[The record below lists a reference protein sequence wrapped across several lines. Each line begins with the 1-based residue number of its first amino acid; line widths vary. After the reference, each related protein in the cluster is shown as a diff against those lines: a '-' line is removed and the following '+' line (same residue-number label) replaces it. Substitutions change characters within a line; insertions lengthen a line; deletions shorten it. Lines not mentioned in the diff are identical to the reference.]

1 MSYPTVTAPYGL
13 KPINRFD
20 GMPYAGATNQYP
32 VTSGQAVF
40 NGQVV
45 AFVNGGTV
53 SPVASHSA
61 STYAVGVVMGVQYTN
76 STGQT
81 VQAQYAP
88 SSGVSDVIAY
98 VVNDPAA
105 EFKVAVTGN
114 NQTITPV
121 AGTVLNTNVLLVVGT
136 GDTATGNINSSVDGA
151 SANSTDTSLF
161 RVTALIP
168 DTAYELNNAIV
179 YPEVVVKFNGTW
191 HQQLSTTGTAK
202 S

>member
-1 MSYPTVTAPYGL
+1 MAFPTVSAPYGF

-45 AFVNGGTV
+45 AFVAGGTV
-53 SPVASHSA
+53 SPLALTGNASI
-61 STYAVGVVMGVQYTN
+61 YAVGVVVGVQYTN

-88 SSGVSDVIAY
+88 ASGVTNVIAY

-105 EFKVAVTGN
+105 EFKVAVTN
-114 NQTITPV
+114 ASSVIVPV
-121 AGTVLNTNVLLVVGT
+121 SGTLLNSNVGGVTGT
-136 GDTATGNINSSVDGA
+136 GDTSTGNINSSVNG
-151 SANSTDTSLF
+151 STAATGTTLLF
-161 RVTALIP
+161 RVTALVPETIDP
-168 DTAYELNNAIV
+168 TTGNYT
-179 YPEVVVKFNGTW
+179 EVVVKFNGTW
-191 HQQLSTTGTAK
+191 HQQLNTLGTAP
-202 S
+202 

>member
-13 KPINRFD
+13 RPINRFD

-32 VTSGQAVF
+32 VTSGQAVY

-53 SPVASHSA
+53 SPVASHTA

-136 GDTATGNINSSVDGA
+136 GDTATGNINSSIDGT
-151 SANSTDTSLF
+151 SANSTATSLF

-168 DTAYELNNAIV
+168 DTIDPTTGY
-179 YPEVVVKFNGTW
+179 YSEVVVKFNGTW
-191 HQQLSTTGTAK
+191 HQQLSTTGTAT

>member
-13 KPINRFD
+13 RPINRFD

-53 SPVASHSA
+53 SPVASHTA

-88 SSGVSDVIAY
+88 SSGVTNVIAY

-114 NQTITPV
+114 DQTITPV
-121 AGTVLNTNVLLVVGT
+121 AGDVLNTNVLLVVGT
-136 GDTATGNINSSVDGA
+136 GDTATGNINSSVDGS
-151 SANSTDTSLF
+151 SADDDATFLF

-168 DTAYELNNAIV
+168 DTIDLTTGNYT
-179 YPEVVVKFNGTW
+179 EVVVKFNGTW
-191 HQQLSTTGTAK
+191 HQQLSTLGTTT
-202 S
+202 

>member
-13 KPINRFD
+13 RPINRFD

-32 VTSGQAVF
+32 VTSGQAVY

-53 SPVASHSA
+53 SPVASHTA

-88 SSGVSDVIAY
+88 ASGVTNVIAY

-121 AGTVLNTNVLLVVGT
+121 AGDVLNTNVLLVVGT
-136 GDTATGNINSSVDGA
+136 GDTATGNINSSVDGS
-151 SANSTDTSLF
+151 SADDDATFLF

-168 DTAYELNNAIV
+168 ETIDVATGNYS
-179 YPEVVVKFNGTW
+179 EVVVKFNGTW
-191 HQQLSTTGTAK
+191 HQQLSTLGTTT
-202 S
+202 

>member
-1 MSYPTVTAPYGL
+1 MAYPSVTAPYGL

-32 VTSGQAVF
+32 VTSGQAVY

-45 AFVNGGTV
+45 AFVLGGTV
-53 SPVASHSA
+53 SPVASHTA
-61 STYAVGVVMGVQYTN
+61 NTNAVGVVVGVQYTN
-76 STGQT
+76 SSGQT

-88 SSGVSDVIAY
+88 ASGVTNVIAY

-121 AGTVLNTNVLLVVGT
+121 AGTVLNSNVLLVVGT
-136 GDTATGNINSSVDGA
+136 GDAATGNINSSVDGS
-151 SANSTDTSLF
+151 SAAAGATYLF
-161 RVTALIP
+161 RVTGL
-168 DTAYELNNAIV
+168 V
-179 YPEVVVKFNGTW
+179 PETIDPTTGYYSEVIVKFNGTF
-191 HQQLSTTGTAK
+191 HQQLSTTGTAPA
-202 S
+202 

>member
-1 MSYPTVTAPYGL
+1 MAFPTVSAPYGF

-32 VTSGQAVF
+32 VTSGQAVY

-45 AFVNGGTV
+45 AFVTGGTV
-53 SPVASHSA
+53 SPVADIHDVSI
-61 STYAVGVVMGVQYTN
+61 YAVGVVMGVQYTN

-88 SSGVSDVIAY
+88 ASGVTNVIAY

-121 AGTVLNTNVLLVVGT
+121 AGTILNSNVKGVTGT
-136 GDTATGNINSSVDGA
+136 GDPATGNINSSVDGT
-151 SANSTDTSLF
+151 SADDLNTILF
-161 RVTALIP
+161 RVTAL
-168 DTAYELNNAIV
+168 V
-179 YPEVVVKFNGTW
+179 PETIDPTTGYYSEVIVKFNGTW
-191 HQQLSTTGTAK
+191 HQQLSTLGTAPA
-202 S
+202 

>member
-1 MSYPTVTAPYGL
+1 
-13 KPINRFD
+13 
-20 GMPYAGATNQYP
+20 MPYAGATNQYP

-53 SPVASHSA
+53 SPVASHTA

-136 GDTATGNINSSVDGA
+136 GDTATGNINSSIDGS
-151 SANSTDTSLF
+151 SANSTATSLF

-168 DTAYELNNAIV
+168 ETIDPTTGY
-179 YPEVVVKFNGTW
+179 YTEVVVKFNGTW
-191 HQQLSTTGTAK
+191 HQQLSTTGTTT
-202 S
+202 

>member
-13 KPINRFD
+13 RPINRFD

-53 SPVASHSA
+53 SPVASHTA
-61 STYAVGVVMGVQYTN
+61 STFAVGVVMGVQYTN

-88 SSGVSDVIAY
+88 SSGVTNVIAY

-136 GDTATGNINSSVDGA
+136 GDTATGNINSSIDGS
-151 SANSTDTSLF
+151 SANSTATSLF

-168 DTAYELNNAIV
+168 DTIDPATGY
-179 YPEVVVKFNGTW
+179 YSEVVVKFNGTW
-191 HQQLSTTGTAK
+191 HQQLSTTGTAPA
-202 S
+202 

>member
-1 MSYPTVTAPYGL
+1 MAFPTVSAPYGF

-45 AFVNGGTV
+45 AFVAGGTV
-53 SPVASHSA
+53 SPLALTGNA
-61 STYAVGVVMGVQYTN
+61 RIYAVGVVMGVQYTN

-88 SSGVSDVIAY
+88 ASGVTNVIAY

-105 EFKVAVTGN
+105 EFKVAVTGA

-121 AGTVLNTNVLLVVGT
+121 SGTILNSNVGGVTGT
-136 GDTATGNINSSVDGA
+136 GDTATGNINSSVNG
-151 SANSTDTSLF
+151 STAATGTTLLF
-161 RVTALIP
+161 RVTAL
-168 DTAYELNNAIV
+168 V
-179 YPEVVVKFNGTW
+179 PETIDPTTGLYSEVIVKFNGTW
-191 HQQLSTTGTAK
+191 HQQLNTLGTAP
-202 S
+202 

>member
-53 SPVASHSA
+53 SPVASHTA

-88 SSGVSDVIAY
+88 SSGVTNVIAY

-136 GDTATGNINSSVDGA
+136 GDTATGNINSSIDGS
-151 SANSTDTSLF
+151 SANSTATLLF

-168 DTAYELNNAIV
+168 DTIDLTTGY
-179 YPEVVVKFNGTW
+179 YTEVVVKFNGTW
-191 HQQLSTTGTAK
+191 HQQLSTTGTAT

>member
-45 AFVNGGTV
+45 AFVTGGTV
-53 SPVASHSA
+53 SPVASHTA

-88 SSGVSDVIAY
+88 SSGVTDVIAY

-121 AGTVLNTNVLLVVGT
+121 AGTILNSNVLLVVGT
-136 GDTATGNINSSVDGA
+136 GDTATGNINSSVDG
-151 SANSTDTSLF
+151 STAATGTNNLF

-168 DTAYELNNAIV
+168 DTIDPATGY
-179 YPEVVVKFNGTW
+179 YSEVVVKFNGTW
-191 HQQLSTTGTAK
+191 HQQLSTTGTAPA
-202 S
+202 

>member
-13 KPINRFD
+13 RPINRFD

-53 SPVASHSA
+53 SPVASHTA

-105 EFKVAVTGN
+105 EFKVAITGN

-121 AGTVLNTNVLLVVGT
+121 VGTVLNTNVLLVVGT
-136 GDTATGNINSSVDGA
+136 GDTATGNINSSIDGS
-151 SANSTDTSLF
+151 SANSTATSLF

-168 DTAYELNNAIV
+168 ETIDPTTGY
-179 YPEVVVKFNGTW
+179 YTEVVVKFNGTW
-191 HQQLSTTGTAK
+191 HQQLSTTGTTT
-202 S
+202 

>member
-88 SSGVSDVIAY
+88 SSGVTDVIAY

-105 EFKVAVTGN
+105 EFRVAVTGN

-121 AGTVLNTNVLLVVGT
+121 AATVLNTNVLLVVGT
-136 GDTATGNINSSVDGA
+136 GDTATGNINSSVDGT

-168 DTAYELNNAIV
+168 DTIDPTTGY
-179 YPEVVVKFNGTW
+179 YSEVVVKFNGTW

>member
-1 MSYPTVTAPYGL
+1 MAFPTVSAPYGL

-32 VTSGQAVF
+32 VTVGQAVF

-45 AFVNGGTV
+45 AFVTGGTV
-53 SPVASHSA
+53 SPVASRTT
-61 STYAVGVVMGVQYTN
+61 STYAVGVVVGVQYTN

-88 SSGVSDVIAY
+88 SSGVTNVVAY

-121 AGTVLNTNVLLVVGT
+121 AGTILNSNVLLIVGT
-136 GDTATGNINSSVDGA
+136 GDTATGNINSSVDGTTA
-151 SANSTDTSLF
+151 GTGTTALF
-161 RVTALIP
+161 RVTALVPETIDP
-168 DTAYELNNAIV
+168 ATGY
-179 YPEVVVKFNGTW
+179 YSEVVVKFNGTW
-191 HQQLSTTGTAK
+191 HQQLSTIGTAPA
-202 S
+202 